1 MFESLPTV
9 LMIVFEVFCCKI
21 FFEIFGKVRYKG
33 WINAVQLILL
43 VSGVFG
49 AVKGFANI
57 FILKQIAL
65 ILIIAIFMFW
75 HMKISI
81 KKSLILTVL
90 YQALLLS
97 ADYIAFLIYYSGLVS
112 SGETTSL
119 TYVLESVLV
128 VMLGKMLLYF
138 SVLII
143 KKKFGKKST
152 ERLVESEWLKFLF
165 FPVFTIIIMVSMF
178 TVFGYVETTG
188 QIYFLFIIAF
198 GMAGMNIVEFYL
210 INDIVEREIKLHENE
225 IFHIQVKNQTEMYRS
240 ISENFD
246 CQKEKRMNTKIRLY
260 VLSHYWETRNIRNW
274 RNMLKKFMVI

>member
-1 MFESLPTV
+1 M
-9 LMIVFEVFCCKI
+9 
-21 FFEIFGKVRYKG
+21 
-33 WINAVQLILL
+33 
-43 VSGVFG
+43 
-49 AVKGFANI
+49 
-57 FILKQIAL
+57 
-65 ILIIAIFMFW
+65 
-75 HMKISI
+75 
-81 KKSLILTVL
+81 
-90 YQALLLS
+90 
-97 ADYIAFLIYYSGLVS
+97 
-112 SGETTSL
+112 
-119 TYVLESVLV
+119 
-128 VMLGKMLLYF
+128 
-138 SVLII
+138 
-143 KKKFGKKST
+143 
-152 ERLVESEWLKFLF
+152 ESEWLKFLF